1 MPLNKIL
8 HVEDDLDIQNIA
20 NVTLTSIGGFVVN
33 CCSSGAEALKVAKD
47 FMPDLIL
54 LDVMMPE
61 MDGPTTLATL
71 REIPEIK
78 NVPAIF
84 MTAKAQ
90 TDEINSF
97 LALGAIGVI
106 TKPFNPMTLPDEI
119 RTIWQ
124 NWIDQDES

>member
-1 MPLNKIL
+1 MSLRKIL
-8 HVEDDLDIQNIA
+8 HVEDDPDIQNIA
-20 NVTLTSIGGFVVN
+20 NVTLTSIGGFEVN
-33 CCSSGAEALKVAKD
+33 SCSSCAEALGVVRD
-47 FMPDLIL
+47 YMPDLIL

-61 MDGPTTLATL
+61 MDGPATLAAL

-78 NVPAIF
+78 NIPVIF

-119 RTIWQ
+119 KTIWQ
-124 NWIDQDES
+124 NWLDVS